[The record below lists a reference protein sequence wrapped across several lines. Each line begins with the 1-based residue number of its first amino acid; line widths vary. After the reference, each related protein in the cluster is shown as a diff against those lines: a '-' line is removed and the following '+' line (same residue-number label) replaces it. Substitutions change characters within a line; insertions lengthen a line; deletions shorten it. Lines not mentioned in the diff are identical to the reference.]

1 MTEVH
6 NIYVRATGSQV
17 PVLPNPDPAGLP
29 VLKKAILAA
38 RPRPEIAGYNQLS
51 LAISSAVHRA
61 LAQQV
66 PVTQTLTSLNTLLI
80 QIVRKS

>member
-1 MTEVH
+1 ML
-6 NIYVRATGSQV
+6 IDAALP
-17 PVLPNPDPAGLP
+17 PVWTQLYSDPALIRRFPYLP

-38 RPRPEIAGYNQLS
+38 QPRPEIADYNQLS

-66 PVTQTLTSLNTLLI
+66 PVPRRSPG
-80 QIVRKS
+80 